1 MATQTRSSVAERP
14 LNVVLRPHSPAA
26 AAYRSA
32 VLAPGF
38 EPQPGL
44 ALRYLGGRTIP
55 RLTFTN
61 VYLGS
66 WRAGERDQLDH
77 ALASAMA
84 DPHLNNVL
92 AQYFKGT
99 TVSSAFAG
107 SRTHAG
113 AVPTRVYKDTVEAI
127 VTGLDQGGALA
138 AFDLRSTVVCL
149 LLPEGAV
156 LVDGSSHG
164 GHAEHGIEGD
174 EAVDSKHGLGGYHGS
189 VHVVRN
195 GRLKEAVYYAVSVY
209 SEGTNGIVAFPNPW
223 QNVCAT
229 LYHELSEAR
238 TDPDVEDAI
247 RAGSTPDGE
256 RLLGWYSSRG
266 GEIGDIPMSEAGADL
281 SLVMKEV
288 PLADG
293 SGTVPI
299 QLMWSNAV
307 GGPEG
312 PIVQPHRVATAAA

>member
-1 MATQTRSSVAERP
+1 
-14 LNVVLRPHSPAA
+14 
-26 AAYRSA
+26 

-44 ALRYLGGRTIP
+44 DLRYLGGRTIA

-66 WRAGERDQLDH
+66 WDSGERDQLDH
-77 ALASAMA
+77 ALAAAMT

-99 TVSSAFAG
+99 TVTSTFAG
-107 SRTHAG
+107 SRTHTG
-113 AVPTRVYKDTVEAI
+113 SVPARVYKDTVEAI

-138 AFDLRSTVVCL
+138 GLDLRSTVVCL

-156 LVDGSSHG
+156 LVDGNSHG
-164 GHAEHGIEGD
+164 GHAEHGIDGD
-174 EAVDSKHGLGGYHGS
+174 EAVDSTHGLGGYHGS
-189 VHVVRN
+189 VHVVRSS
-195 GRLKEAVYYAVSVY
+195 RLKETVYYAVSVY
-209 SEGTNGIVAFPNPW
+209 SKGTNGIVAFPHPW
-223 QNVCAT
+223 QSVCAT
-229 LYHELSEAR
+229 LYHELCEAR

-247 RAGSTPDGE
+247 RAGATPAGE
-256 RLLGWYSSRG
+256 RLLGWYSARG

-288 PLADG
+288 PLANG
-293 SGTVPI
+293 SGAVPI

-312 PIVQPHRVATAAA
+312 PIPQPNRAAAAA